1 MAVKKT
7 FDLPFGERDKS
18 QVTPALEALKQVEA
32 DRAIKRMQREDEKE
46 QLEHEAEIEKKRT
59 EAEEAR
65 RQRERE
71 PITEIIL
78 KKVAEGIDP
87 DIARKQAES
96 EIARLRQE
104 AKEAAEIAERTK
116 EELAIERQKRL
127 ENSFADLAKEIRE
140 IKSGHGRGRSLTEV
154 IDEAVE
160 TAEKLGY
167 AKGGTPEISPELQLE
182 IKKLDYNLQMEL
194 ERMRDE
200 RDKRDKE
207 WQLTLKKWE
216 EEKEMRRQELQQKVE
231 AEERRMQFLS
241 HAQERIGRVIAGVV
255 TSKGGGVS
263 AGSMASAVGKS
274 FHVEA
279 GEGEEGEVACPKC
292 NENIFIP
299 PDADKAVCSSCGM
312 SIDILRTSKEV
323 KKEEDLETVKAEA
336 QSQTKSKGKQD

>member
-1 MAVKKT
+1 MAEKKT
-7 FDLPFGERDKS
+7 FDLPFGERGKAAP
-18 QVTPALEALKQVEA
+18 TPAIEALRQVEA

-65 RQRERE
+65 RQREKE
-71 PITEIIL
+71 PVAELIL

-87 DIARKQAES
+87 EAARKQAEE

-104 AKEAAEIAERTK
+104 VKETAEKAERTK

-127 ENSFADLAKEIRE
+127 EASFADLANEIRE
-140 IKSGHGRGRSLTEV
+140 IKEGHGRGRSLAEV
-154 IDEAVE
+154 IDEAVQ

-182 IKKLDYNLQMEL
+182 IKKLDFNLQMEL
-194 ERMRDE
+194 ERMKDE

-216 EEKEMRRQELQQKVE
+216 EEKEMRRQELQQKAE
-231 AEERRMQFLS
+231 AEERRMQFLTQ
-241 HAQERIGRVIAGVV
+241 AQERIGRVIAGVV
-255 TSKGGGVS
+255 KSGGS
-263 AGSMASAVGKS
+263 GSDSVMASAVNKS

-292 NENIFIP
+292 NESIFVP
-299 PDADKAVCSSCGM
+299 PDANKAVCSSCGL
-312 SIDILRTSKEV
+312 SVDIRRIPKEA
-323 KKEEDLETVKAEA
+323 EGLETIKTETE
-336 QSQTKSKGKQD
+336 SQTKGKRKQDKKR